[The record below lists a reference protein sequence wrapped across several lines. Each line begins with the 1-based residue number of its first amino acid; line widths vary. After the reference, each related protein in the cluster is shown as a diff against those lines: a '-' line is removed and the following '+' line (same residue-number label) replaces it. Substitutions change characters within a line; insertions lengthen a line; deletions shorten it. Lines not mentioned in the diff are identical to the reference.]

1 VATLQ
6 EKPVKPADF
15 DAACQLPPWR
25 PISQF
30 FKGERLHM
38 FSRIFLRVIPGA
50 AIALAAVL
58 MSGLIAT
65 AQSPLA
71 IDTARVTIAGTSNV
85 HDYTATTSDARIT
98 RVELGE
104 SAPGPAFW
112 EEVQKPGGLKAFD
125 ITIAAAT
132 LRSPKEGLDKNMYK
146 ALKVKDHPEITF
158 RLSKM
163 GGAPGALLASGTL
176 QIAGVERE
184 VTLPLKTS
192 VSGGKLS
199 VSGALDVMMT
209 DYGISPP
216 KALMGM
222 VKADPKIT
230 VTFDVVLAITTT

>member
-1 VATLQ
+1 MNS
-6 EKPVKPADF
+6 KIPV
-15 DAACQLPPWR
+15 
-25 PISQF
+25 
-30 FKGERLHM
+30 
-38 FSRIFLRVIPGA
+38 RVIPGA
-50 AIALAAVL
+50 ALALATVL

-71 IDTARVTIAGTSNV
+71 FDTARVTIAGTSNV
-85 HDYTATTSDARIT
+85 HDYTATTSDVRIT

-104 SAPGPAFW
+104 STPGPAFW

-125 ITIAAAT
+125 LTIAAAT
-132 LRSPKEGLDKNMYK
+132 LKSSKEGLDKNMHK

-163 GGAPGALLASGTL
+163 EGAPGALLASGTL

-192 VSGGKLS
+192 VSGGKLA
-199 VSGALDVMMT
+199 VSGALDVLMT
-209 DYGISPP
+209 DYGIPAP